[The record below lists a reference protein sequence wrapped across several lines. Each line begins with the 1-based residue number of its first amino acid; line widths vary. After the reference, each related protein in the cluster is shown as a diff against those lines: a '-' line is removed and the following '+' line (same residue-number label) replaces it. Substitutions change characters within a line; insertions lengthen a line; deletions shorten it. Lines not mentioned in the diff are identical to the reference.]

1 MEDDV
6 TKDLAEFSL
15 ANAIYAALVEA
26 HACEQSARYVQSH
39 PDVIPLNISFLTVV
53 TPWTMHRRMQKT

>member
-1 MEDDV
+1 M

-26 HACEQSARYVQSH
+26 HACEQSSRYVLCRVDSLRH
-39 PDVIPLNISFLTVV
+39 T
-53 TPWTMHRRMQKT
+53 

>member
-15 ANAIYAALVEA
+15 ANAIYAALIEG
-26 HACEQSARYVQSH
+26 HACEISARYG
-39 PDVIPLNISFLTVV
+39 
-53 TPWTMHRRMQKT
+53 RRIIASPRFNRL